1 MKTMTIHAAAAV
13 AILVA
18 GGAVSAQSPLADAA
32 RREAARR
39 QAVRDAAVPVYTNAD
54 INRLPE
60 RASPVRPRLPAGDTT
75 VTTAGVGGDTL
86 DAQAPGAAPVAEVGP
101 RGDEKTWRTRITTAR
116 SNLSR
121 AQIFVEALQSRVNA
135 LTVDFTN
142 RDDPAQRQQLFEQR
156 QQALAELSRVQSE
169 IAAFTQEIA
178 DIEEEA
184 RRLGVPPGWL
194 R

>member
-13 AILVA
+13 AILVS
-18 GGAVSAQSPLADAA
+18 GGALFAQSPLVDAA

-54 INRLPE
+54 IERLPE
-60 RASPVRPRLPAGDTT
+60 RAAPARPRVPAGETT
-75 VTTAGVGGDTL
+75 VTTAGVGGDTVAAR
-86 DAQAPGAAPVAEVGP
+86 DAAPPAAGASP
-101 RGDEKTWRTRITTAR
+101 LGDEKAWRDRITAAR

-121 AQIFVEALQSRVNA
+121 ARVFAEALQSRINA

-156 QQALAELSRVQSE
+156 QEALAEMSRVQSE
-169 IAAFTQEIA
+169 IAAFTQEIV
-178 DIEEEA
+178 DIEDEA